1 MQIVNLSNLRPAEG
15 SKHRKKI
22 LGHGRGSGHGGSST
36 RGMKGQ
42 RSRSG
47 DPKPSWFE
55 GGQMPLLR
63 RIPKRGFTN
72 TPFKIEYNYVN
83 LETLDKKFSSGE
95 KVTPDILFEKGII
108 KKKNLPVK
116 ILADGEIT
124 KPLNVIAHKFS
135 KKAEEKIKKSGGTVE
150 KLQIEK
156 QPVKKDESKE
166 GK

>member
-1 MQIVNLSNLRPAEG
+1 MINLSELKPAEG
-15 SKHRKKI
+15 AKHRKKI

-72 TPFKIEYNYVN
+72 KPFKVEYNYVN
-83 LETLDKKFSSGE
+83 LDTLDKNFSPNDE
-95 KVTPDILFEKGII
+95 VTPEILFEKKII
-108 KKKNLPVK
+108 KKKNLPLK
-116 ILADGEIT
+116 ILGDGNLT
-124 KPLNVIAHKFS
+124 KPLTISAHKFS
-135 KKAEEKIKKSGGTVE
+135 KKTEEKIKKSGGTIK
-150 KLQIEK
+150 KLQVEVQQQEEK
-156 QPVKKDESKE
+156 K
-166 GK
+166 